1 MTYRLDPATPMS
13 EALRRVAFGELE
25 IAHAALASPPELHS
39 GVHSARKCLKRLRS
53 LLLLIRPG
61 IPEPVFASLFERL
74 TTVSRGLAPARDAQA
89 LMDAV
94 NKLERDTPS
103 GPGDGTI
110 QSLRGWLMKRR
121 QAAEHNLERSTASD
135 AKRALL
141 EIRPAIAGLAVYPD
155 DFTPLEE
162 GLRGCYRATRK
173 FFRQAYTSDSSEE
186 MHDWRKGVQ
195 HHWRQMQLLAPCWP
209 SELNARVEAA
219 RALSQILGDDHDLFQ
234 LSRLMATPT
243 MTFGTQGETAAFLKR
258 CRKRQ
263 KALRKEARVKGE
275 RLFVEKAGPFAERID
290 AYWRIAAGGAGEP
303 VVKVRKDEA
312 RMDEARQDNVVA
324 FGEKRTPRAG

>member
-1 MTYRLDPATPMS
+1 MS

-25 IAHAALASPPELHS
+25 LAHASLASPPELHS

-61 IPEPVFASLFERL
+61 IPEPVFSSLFDRL
-74 TTVSRGLAPARDAQA
+74 STVSRGLAPARDAQA

-94 NKLERDTPS
+94 TKLELDTPS

-110 QSLRGWLMKRR
+110 QSLRGWLQKRR
-121 QAAEHNLERSTASD
+121 QAAEHNLERNTASD

-141 EIRPAIAGLAVYPD
+141 ELRPAIAGLAVYPD
-155 DFTPLEE
+155 DFTPLAE
-162 GLRGCYRATRK
+162 GLRGCYRETRK
-173 FFRQAYTSDSSEE
+173 FFRQAYASDSSEE

-219 RALSQILGDDHDLFQ
+219 RALSQTLGDDHDIFQ
-234 LSRLMATPT
+234 LCRLLATPT
-243 MTFGTQGETAAFLKR
+243 MTFGTQAETAAFLKR

-263 KALRKEARVKGE
+263 KTLRKEARVKGE
-275 RLFVEKAGPFAERID
+275 RLFVEKARPFTMRID
-290 AYWRIAAGGAGEP
+290 AYWQIAGGTSEP
-303 VVKVRKDEA
+303 AVRLRKEET
-312 RMDEARQDNVVA
+312 RKEETRQDNVVA
-324 FGEKRTPRAG
+324 FGDKRTPRAG